1 MNAIAKEMSKESK
14 TMYSMDNL
22 RKLPKIGEL
31 SPDAMTAFWAYDK
44 AALADGAIPKKYK
57 ELMAI
62 AVALTTQCSYC
73 IELHRQAALK
83 AGVTEQELA
92 ETVHVAV
99 ALRAGGG
106 ITHGTHLFGG

>member
-1 MNAIAKEMSKESK
+1 MIETIKEPML
-14 TMYSMDNL
+14 SMDNL
-22 RKLPKIGEL
+22 SKLPKL
-31 SPDAMTAFWAYDK
+31 SQMAPEATAAFWTYDE
-44 AALADGAIPKKYK
+44 AALAEGAIPKKYK

-62 AVALTTQCSYC
+62 AVALTTQCAYC

-92 ETVHVAV
+92 ETVHVTV

-106 ITHGTHLFGG
+106 ITHGAHLFQD